1 MRIHLLKCA
10 SLFLLFPLL
19 LSAEGEPSG
28 LLQEFNFECR
38 LIHRISP
45 TSFKAEI
52 FYVNSNDGVAR
63 TDRYHAEEIFDDPVK
78 FDVSNEKWM
87 LVESIL
93 TQGEDSYY
101 SNDDG
106 ESWQEIKGPGV
117 NFQKLTSVISF
128 DEFFNVPIR
137 IAGLKEKVRTLGTGE
152 DLRLIEKIAIQLET
166 YQNPPEIFKR
176 KISDRNG
183 AIRSQEFHIETKT
196 RMITRIIEQ
205 YGDEARFHRMEIN
218 MSPVFDLDLFA
229 INESIIDIADHI
241 SRPALGAAVRLLADG
256 GFLVEKVLIGS
267 PADEAGLNSGD
278 IIYVDEET
286 GSQVDSIEGL
296 SMRVQ
301 KLEKLTLKIVRSDGS
316 SYESEV
322 TPKILNTLDK
332 LEALKGE

>member
-1 MRIHLLKCA
+1 MSVYLLKCV

-19 LSAEGEPSG
+19 LLAEGEPSG
-28 LLQEFNFECR
+28 LLQKFNFECR

-63 TDRYHAEEIFDDPVK
+63 TDRYRAEGIFDDPVK

-87 LVESIL
+87 LVESIV

-101 SNDDG
+101 SNDG
-106 ESWQEIKGPGV
+106 GASWQEIKGPGV
-117 NFQKLTSVISF
+117 DFQKLTSVISF
-128 DEFFNVPIR
+128 DEYFNVLIR
-137 IAGLKEKVRTLGTGE
+137 VAGLKEKVRTLGTGE
-152 DLRLIEKIAIQLET
+152 DLRLIEKIAIQLEM
-166 YQNPPEIFKR
+166 YKNPPEIFKR

-183 AIRSQEFHIETKT
+183 VMRSQEFHIETKT
-196 RMITRIIEQ
+196 RIITRIIER

-218 MSPVFDLDLFA
+218 MSPVFDPNLFA
-229 INESIIDIADHI
+229 INESIIDLADHVL
-241 SRPALGAAVRLLADG
+241 RPALGAAVRLLENG

-267 PADEAGLNSGD
+267 SADVAGLSPGD
-278 IIYVDEET
+278 VIYVDKEN
-286 GSQVDSIEGL
+286 GSQVDSIEAL

-301 KLEKLTLKIVRSDGS
+301 KLETLKLRIVRGDGS

-332 LEALKGE
+332 LEVLKGE